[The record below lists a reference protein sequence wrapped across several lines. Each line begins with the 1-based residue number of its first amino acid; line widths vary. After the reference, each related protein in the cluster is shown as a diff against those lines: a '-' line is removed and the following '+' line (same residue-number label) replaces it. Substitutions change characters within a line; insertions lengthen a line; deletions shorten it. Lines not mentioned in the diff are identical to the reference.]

1 MISSSTHQSTRHD
14 EMEDKNHMATST
26 NAEMAFGKIQHPHMI
41 KKTSNR
47 VDIEEV
53 YLYIILVIY
62 DKPIANTVLSSEKLS
77 FSSLDQQQDKDDHPH
92 HFHST

>member
-1 MISSSTHQSTRHD
+1 M
-14 EMEDKNHMATST
+14 
-26 NAEMAFGKIQHPHMI
+26 
-41 KKTSNR
+41 
-47 VDIEEV
+47 DIEEV